1 MDCLICSVGDQEL
14 FEVIAV
20 SLALILK
27 LLSAFL
33 DGSQQ
38 LFDFLGLCCDSLVEL
53 LGISVA
59 IWHGTA

>member
-38 LFDFLGLCCDSLVEL
+38 LFDFFGLSCDSLVEL

-59 IWHGTA
+59 IWH